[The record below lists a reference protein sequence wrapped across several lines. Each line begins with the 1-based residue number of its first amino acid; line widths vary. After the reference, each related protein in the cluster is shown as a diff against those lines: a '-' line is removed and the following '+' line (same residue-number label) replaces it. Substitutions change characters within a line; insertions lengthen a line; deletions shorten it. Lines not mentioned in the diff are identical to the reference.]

1 MTIENQL
8 RELILLKHGSLRE
21 FTFNIGIPYST
32 LSTIL
37 KKGIMTA
44 TMSNMVKICN
54 ALDIK
59 LDELVAGR
67 IVENK
72 PGEILLDV
80 EDILNR
86 TKNNIEYPN
95 VKIDGEIMDEST
107 KKLLINSIDLS
118 YQLAL
123 KMLKNPWFLENEWM
137 SCTLRT

>member
-1 MTIENQL
+1 MCVLKGRGDVMTIENQL

-59 LDELVAGR
+59 LDGLVAGR

-95 VKIDGEIMDEST
+95 VKIDGKIMDEST

-118 YQLAL
+118 YQLSL
-123 KMLKNPWFLENEWM
+123 KMLKNP
-137 SCTLRT
+137 